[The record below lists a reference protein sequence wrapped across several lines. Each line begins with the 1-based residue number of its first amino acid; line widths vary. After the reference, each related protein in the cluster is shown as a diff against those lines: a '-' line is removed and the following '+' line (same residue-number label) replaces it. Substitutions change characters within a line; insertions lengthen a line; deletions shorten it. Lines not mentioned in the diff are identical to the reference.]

1 LVEILKIKKLKL
13 NKQNMDVR
21 SQISMVF
28 HLDKCIGCHTCSV
41 ACKNIWTDRKGAEY
55 MWWNNVETKPGT
67 GYPTKWEDQNIYRG
81 GWQKENGK
89 VSLKGAG
96 KRRGLTNIFYNP
108 NLPIIDDYYEPFT
121 FKYLDLIETPEGDDQ
136 PTARPVSLITGEPI
150 DIKMGPNWDDDLGG
164 TPDFARNDPNLKN
177 LSAAEQE
184 VMFQLEK
191 MAFFYLPRIC
201 NHCLNPA
208 CVASCP
214 SGAIYK
220 RGEDGVVLINQEVCR
235 AWRMC
240 VTACPYKKS
249 YYNWHTGKS
258 EKCILCFPRLEA
270 GLAPACMHSCVG
282 RIRYL
287 GVLLYDA
294 SKIESVIN
302 EEDENLIN
310 SHLDMI
316 LDPFDKDVIAAAKL
330 NGIADSTIHAAQ
342 FSPVY
347 KYVKEWG
354 IALPLHAEFRTMPML
369 FYVPPLLPVMA
380 TVKQVNNTS
389 QSEKMNPIAK
399 YWDDNWLYDTSTKEL
414 WGTLDSVRFPLKYL
428 ASLLSAGDEEM
439 IKDKWKKL
447 MAVRIHRRRVTVG
460 DISDEK
466 ADEVLQEAGITAEMA
481 DGIFHLTALAKFEE
495 RFVIPPAHREQAIE
509 MLDFTGDVK
518 GESGFGFK
526 SKVKRGL

>member
-1 LVEILKIKKLKL
+1 
-13 NKQNMDVR
+13 MDVR

-447 MAVRIHRRRVTVG
+447 MAVR
-460 DISDEK
+460 
-466 ADEVLQEAGITAEMA
+466 M
-481 DGIFHLTALAKFEE
+481 
-495 RFVIPPAHREQAIE
+495 
-509 MLDFTGDVK
+509 
-518 GESGFGFK
+518 
-526 SKVKRGL
+526 